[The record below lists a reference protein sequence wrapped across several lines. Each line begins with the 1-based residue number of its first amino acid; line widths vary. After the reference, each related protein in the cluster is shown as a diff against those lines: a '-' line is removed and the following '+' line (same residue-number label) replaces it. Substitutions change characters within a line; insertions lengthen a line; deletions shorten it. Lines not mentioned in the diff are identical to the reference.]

1 MGTCINHPERET
13 RYLCMKHNVYL
24 CDECLQCRDPE
35 LYCKFRESCA
45 IWFMTKKKAG
55 LDAGVGPDTAK
66 DALSE
71 HRIVFRP
78 EGKEIR
84 VPDGTT
90 LLEAAGRAGVHIN
103 ASCNGKGACGK
114 CKLVVTSGRAQRQST
129 PLLTDSEK
137 DKGYV
142 LACMSKVSGDLTL
155 RIPEEALQRKLKV
168 AGMGQEA
175 TARLKGIVTPPE
187 PMLKEIPLVLDPP
200 TLEDAVSDLD
210 RLKRGLRKVKCDID
224 RLNVGLAVMRQLAA
238 TMREENWKV
247 TVDVIQRKCA
257 NEILAVRPGNGNLPS
272 LGLAIDVGTT
282 SIVVYLVDMADGTI
296 WAAASGHNQ
305 QAACGDDVI
314 NRMVCAEKNGVKKL
328 SRMALATINNLI
340 DEALDGA
347 DATADQVKN
356 VVVSGNTTM
365 AHLLLEI
372 EPHYIRR
379 EPYIPTVTEFPILK
393 AGDIGLTAN
402 PVAAVFVMPG
412 PASYVGGDIVSGL
425 LYTGLHREDPLTLF
439 IDVGTNGEIVL
450 GNKDWMMTAACSA
463 GPAFEGGGIRW
474 GMRAEDGAIEK
485 VTIDPATLEPDT
497 ATVGDQPPRGICGS
511 GMIDLIAELLQAGII
526 DRSGHFATDRNH
538 PRIVTV
544 NDEPAY
550 VLAFAEQTPMKED
563 IVFTESDLKNLIYSK
578 GAVYSGF
585 TTLLAEAGLDFTMVE
600 RMVITGGFGQY
611 LNIEKAIRIG
621 LLPDMDRDK
630 FAYLGNSSIAGAY
643 MALLSEDYRR
653 EALDICNNMT
663 YIDFSS
669 NPRYMDEFTSA
680 LFLPHTNLEMFPS
693 VVGPWHDRAVN
704 A

>member
-13 RYLCMKHNVYL
+13 SYLCMKQNIYL

-35 LYCKFRESCA
+35 LYCKFRESCP

-55 LDAGVGPDTAK
+55 LDADLTADAVK
-66 DALSE
+66 DVPAG
-71 HRIVFRP
+71 HRVIFEP
-78 EGKEIR
+78 EGEEIR
-84 VPDGTT
+84 VPEGTT
-90 LLEAAGRAGVHIN
+90 LLKAAGLARVHIN

-114 CKLVVTSGRAQRQST
+114 CKLVVTSGRVERHST

-142 LACMSKVSGDLTL
+142 LACMSQVSGDVTV

-168 AGMGQEA
+168 AGLGQEA
-175 TARLKGIVTPPE
+175 TARLKGIVPRPE
-187 PMLKEIPLVLDPP
+187 PMLKEISLVLDPP

-210 RLKRGLRKVKCDID
+210 RLKRGLKKENCDID
-224 RLNVGLAVMRQLAA
+224 RLNVDLAVMRQLAA
-238 TMREENWKV
+238 TMREENWSV
-247 TVDVIQRKCA
+247 TVAMMQRKCS
-257 NEILAVRPGNGNLPS
+257 NEILAVRPGNGITSS

-282 SIVVYLVDMADGTI
+282 SIVVYLVDMADGAI
-296 WAAASGHNQ
+296 LSAASGHNQ

-340 DEALDGA
+340 DEALDSA
-347 DATADQVKN
+347 DAKADQVKN

-372 EPHYIRR
+372 EPGYIRR
-379 EPYIPTVTEFPILK
+379 EPYIPTVTEFPILR
-393 AGDIGLTAN
+393 AGDMGLTAN
-402 PVAAVFVMPG
+402 PLAAVFVMPG

-485 VTIDPATLEPDT
+485 VAIDPATLEPEII
-497 ATVGDQPPRGICGS
+497 TVGDQPPRGICGS
-511 GMIDLIAELLQAGII
+511 GMIDLIAELLKVGII
-526 DRSGHFATDRNH
+526 DRSGHFATDRDH
-538 PRIVTV
+538 PRVVTV
-544 NDEPAY
+544 NNEPAY

-585 TTLLAEAGLDFTMVE
+585 TTLLAEAGLDFSMVE

-611 LNIEKAIRIG
+611 LNIEKAIGIG

-643 MALLSEDYRR
+643 MALLSEDYRK
-653 EALDICNNMT
+653 EAQEICNNMT
-663 YIDFSS
+663 YVDFSS

-693 VVGPWHDRAVN
+693 IA

>member
-1 MGTCINHPERET
+1 
-13 RYLCMKHNVYL
+13 
-24 CDECLQCRDPE
+24 
-35 LYCKFRESCA
+35 
-45 IWFMTKKKAG
+45 MTKKKAG
-55 LDAGVGPDTAK
+55 LDADVAPDTAK
-66 DALSE
+66 DAPSE
-71 HRIVFRP
+71 HRVVFRP

-84 VPDGTT
+84 VPEGTT
-90 LLEAAGRAGVHIN
+90 LLEAAGLAGVHIN

-114 CKLVVTSGRAQRQST
+114 CKLVVTSGRVEGQST

-142 LACMSKVSGDLTL
+142 LACMSKVSGDLTV

-210 RLKRGLRKVKCDID
+210 RLKRGLRKEKCDID
-224 RLNVGLAVMRQLAA
+224 RLNVGLTVMRQLAA

-247 TVDVIQRKCA
+247 TLDVIQRKCS
-257 NEILAVRPGNGNLPS
+257 NEILAVRPGNGNPPS

-296 WAAASGHNQ
+296 LAAASGHNQ

-314 NRMVCAEKNGVKKL
+314 NRMVCAEKNGVRKL

-393 AGDIGLTAN
+393 AGDIGLTVN
-402 PVAAVFVMPG
+402 PVAAVFIMPG

-450 GNKDWMMTAACSA
+450 GNRDWMMTAACSA

-485 VTIDPATLEPDT
+485 VTIDPTTLEPEI
-497 ATVGDQPPRGICGS
+497 ATVGDQLPRGICGS
-511 GMIDLIAELLQAGII
+511 GMIDLIAELLQADII
-526 DRSGHFATDRNH
+526 DRRGHFAKDRNH

-563 IVFTESDLKNLIYSK
+563 IVFTASDLKNLIYSK

-585 TTLLAEAGLDFTMVE
+585 TTLLAEAGLDFSMVE

-611 LNIEKAIRIG
+611 LNIEKAIGIG

-643 MALLSEDYRR
+643 MALLSEAYRR
-653 EALDICNNMT
+653 EAQDICNNMT

-704 A
+704 G